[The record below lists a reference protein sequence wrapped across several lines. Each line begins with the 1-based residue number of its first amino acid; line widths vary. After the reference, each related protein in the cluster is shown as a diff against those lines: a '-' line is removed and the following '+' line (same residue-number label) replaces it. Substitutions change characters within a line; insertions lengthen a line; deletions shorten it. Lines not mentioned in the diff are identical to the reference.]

1 MRKGLQ
7 NLDSRLYHA
16 DQIQFTE
23 FYKSWKYQSWMKEL
37 YFSIK
42 HVQDIL
48 NPIGCF
54 EDALV
59 CDLNWTDL
67 REKFK

>member
-1 MRKGLQ
+1 
-7 NLDSRLYHA
+7 
-16 DQIQFTE
+16 
-23 FYKSWKYQSWMKEL
+23 MKEL

-59 CDLNWTDL
+59 CDLN
-67 REKFK
+67 